1 MFKLKVIQH
10 AKVSKF
16 ELDEII
22 RIKSIAWEFPY
33 KMQMEWISKNLKGL
47 DLHLL
52 LYKNDNAVA
61 YLNLI
66 SIELMIDTI
75 TFRALGVGNV
85 CAIEKGKG
93 YGAELMKQT
102 NQYISNENSIGLLFC
117 KTSLTNFYKKFNWSI
132 IEETKLNLTFQNEN
146 VKTML
151 FNFNLPFHVL
161 TFKEQI
167 F

>member
-22 RIKSIAWEFPY
+22 RIKSIAWEFPF
-33 KMQMEWISKNLKGL
+33 KMQMEWISINLKGP

-52 LYKNDNAVA
+52 LYENDKAVA

-75 TFRALGVGNV
+75 TFSALGVGNV

-93 YGAELMKQT
+93 YGTELMKQT

-117 KTSLTNFYKKFNWSI
+117 KISLIDFYKKNNWSI
-132 IEETKLNLTFQNEN
+132 IEETKLNLSFHNEN
-146 VKTML
+146 INTML
-151 FNFNLPFHVL
+151 FNFNLPFHEL